1 MNVPAYCKTALR
13 RKLLKP
19 LLLALCKPNGNLHGK
34 GIFLVRAQTSGRS
47 SGAFSSSASRHGYP
61 QILEIITTT
70 IPMMMPRKTDS
81 NVIFKNAFNLID
93 ISAP

>member
-19 LLLALCKPNGNLHGK
+19 LLLALCKPDGNLHGK
-34 GIFLVRAQTSGRS
+34 GIFLACAQASSRT

-61 QILEIITTT
+61 QILEIMTTT
-70 IPMMMPRKTDS
+70 IPMIIPRKTDS

>member
-19 LLLALCKPNGNLHGK
+19 LLLAHGKPDGNLHGK
-34 GIFLVRAQTSGRS
+34 GIFLAYAQTSGRT
-47 SGAFSSSASRHGYP
+47 SGPLPFSASRHGYP
-61 QILEIITTT
+61 QILAITTTT
-70 IPMMMPRKTDS
+70 IPMMIPRKTDS
-81 NVIFKNAFNLID
+81 NVILRNAFSLID